1 MKCKRHPKY
10 QGIRAPTKTNK
21 HLYGCGRCWEIY
33 LANLTEANMLTVG
46 LSDYIQKI
54 MITAKE
60 WDKKNAG
67 NS

>member
-21 HLYGCGRCWEIY
+21 YLYGCGRCWEIY

-46 LSDYIQKI
+46 LSDYIQKT

-60 WDKKNAG
+60 WDEKNV
-67 NS
+67 